1 MGVELPLL
9 ETRTKHLALKV
20 CFDPQAGIATDVS
33 GSPRA
38 HSINDDLFVYYG
50 EEATFPVL
58 FEEPAVICNDD
69 ETAGDR
75 AFCPQFGPR
84 GIRKDDET
92 GRLSERRAAE
102 LAYAIEAV
110 KKQDDRTWAALG
122 KHYSLAEQGATK
134 GFTTTVIFE
143 PFGGHF
149 GITRI
154 ASKEF
159 GWTNSQPLD
168 LLDGYDLLSK
178 EGEKLLFQTLDEHDP
193 LLVTIAFDCRM
204 WSLLTNLNPEGEWEQ
219 LRRTIGRKTL
229 RLVKRICKHQH
240 QRGRYFLVEN
250 PAGSLAWRYH
260 GILSKILEELGGKY
274 VLCDQCAFGLKD
286 LDTGRLIRK
295 TTGWLSNCEPLL
307 NHIGKRCRCKPGTH
321 QQLLGS
327 NSGGLRSRQAA
338 QYPAALCRAVCKGL
352 QHAMELDYASWS
364 ANGDL
369 AYEGQDDELT
379 MGEDMEVEEPMDGD
393 YWLIEGD
400 EIIRVHVIPRRH
412 LFVPL
417 ATTGVPVPVESLSG
431 IRNTE
436 AHFTNGD
443 PGVFEMDD
451 WREQDR
457 ARAELPGEWVGRS
470 VFFKTE
476 QQELHSSSPEKPKA
490 DPKRGEFLKRWR
502 ARTRQLQR
510 GSWLRSEDGDL
521 ASLMELSMAHF
532 KEQQCRG
539 WSVLKDTEELFSLW
553 KEKEIGQTRVRLI
566 LFSDDARRMKK
577 PQPFA
582 SAADV
587 PMRKTIVLMED
598 GDVLA
603 AGWEDWQQTSP
614 TSQIRPLPN
623 RPRSFVVTLF
633 GNQLEEEEIEVQELA
648 GDQDRL
654 AIREAER
661 KRKWDSLPRE
671 LKMAILRIH
680 QNLGH
685 CSPAQMMKAL
695 RISRASET
703 ALKACRL
710 FRCEDCPRL
719 SEPKAPRPSKLP
731 LVDEFNV
738 QIGMDV
744 IEEADSNG
752 QKWTWLNIL
761 CQATSFQ
768 VCVLLGETVKNP
780 TALQVLEAFEHGWG
794 NWAGMPEHGI
804 IADRAKY
811 FLGQLA
817 EHMSQEGCH
826 FDLAAKA
833 SPWQL
838 GMVERAGGLWKAMFR
853 RLCWSQQV
861 AGREDVLL
869 ATAAIN
875 SARNNM
881 ARKSGFSPIQWVIG
895 RSTRLPADLM
905 DEGEVARIGAQA
917 ASETPGTR
925 FFRKSQ
931 LRMAAREAYVKT
943 ASNEA
948 LRRAELR
955 RVRPTRGPFH
965 VGSYV
970 FFYDQQ
976 GTQGSPLNWR
986 GVARVVGHEGSRIV
1000 WLSHRGIFDSSIT

>member
-1 MGVELPLL
+1 
-9 ETRTKHLALKV
+9 
-20 CFDPQAGIATDVS
+20 
-33 GSPRA
+33 
-38 HSINDDLFVYYG
+38 
-50 EEATFPVL
+50 
-58 FEEPAVICNDD
+58 
-69 ETAGDR
+69 
-75 AFCPQFGPR
+75 
-84 GIRKDDET
+84 
-92 GRLSERRAAE
+92 
-102 LAYAIEAV
+102 
-110 KKQDDRTWAALG
+110 
-122 KHYSLAEQGATK
+122 
-134 GFTTTVIFE
+134 
-143 PFGGHF
+143 
-149 GITRI
+149 
-154 ASKEF
+154 
-159 GWTNSQPLD
+159 
-168 LLDGYDLLSK
+168 
-178 EGEKLLFQTLDEHDP
+178 
-193 LLVTIAFDCRM
+193 
-204 WSLLTNLNPEGEWEQ
+204 
-219 LRRTIGRKTL
+219 
-229 RLVKRICKHQH
+229 
-240 QRGRYFLVEN
+240 
-250 PAGSLAWRYH
+250 
-260 GILSKILEELGGKY
+260 
-274 VLCDQCAFGLKD
+274 
-286 LDTGRLIRK
+286 
-295 TTGWLSNCEPLL
+295 
-307 NHIGKRCRCKPGTH
+307 
-321 QQLLGS
+321 
-327 NSGGLRSRQAA
+327 
-338 QYPAALCRAVCKGL
+338 
-352 QHAMELDYASWS
+352 
-364 ANGDL
+364 
-369 AYEGQDDELT
+369 
-379 MGEDMEVEEPMDGD
+379 
-393 YWLIEGD
+393 
-400 EIIRVHVIPRRH
+400 
-412 LFVPL
+412 
-417 ATTGVPVPVESLSG
+417 
-431 IRNTE
+431 
-436 AHFTNGD
+436 
-443 PGVFEMDD
+443 
-451 WREQDR
+451 
-457 ARAELPGEWVGRS
+457 
-470 VFFKTE
+470 
-476 QQELHSSSPEKPKA
+476 
-490 DPKRGEFLKRWR
+490 
-502 ARTRQLQR
+502 
-510 GSWLRSEDGDL
+510 
-521 ASLMELSMAHF
+521 MAHF

-671 LKMAILRIH
+671 LKMAIRRIH

-804 IADRAKY
+804 LADRAKY

-905 DEGEVARIGAQA
+905 DEGEVARI
-917 ASETPGTR
+917 SEDGC
-925 FFRKSQ
+925 
-931 LRMAAREAYVKT
+931 
-943 ASNEA
+943 
-948 LRRAELR
+948 
-955 RVRPTRGPFH
+955 
-965 VGSYV
+965 
-970 FFYDQQ
+970 
-976 GTQGSPLNWR
+976 
-986 GVARVVGHEGSRIV
+986 
-1000 WLSHRGIFDSSIT
+1000 